1 MPEAASSRQ
10 RELTF
15 LHFNDV
21 YHIGPTSCVTRF
33 AARLKELRAQHP
45 DSLTVFSGDAFA
57 PSVEATLLRG
67 QHMVPVLNALGV
79 DIAAFGNHEF
89 DFGEPVAMAL
99 SKACTFPW
107 LLSNVEGE
115 AGRTIG
121 GAAQSWTVDRN
132 GVRIGFFALAG
143 TDWPSNCQN
152 FPHDIRF
159 LDPIAVAARMVSQ
172 LRGPGGADIV
182 IALTHMRLPED
193 QLVLAACPGIDLVL
207 GGHDHAPV
215 VINDPAAASPCLI
228 VKSGMDFQQFSVV
241 RMRVDRETQPAVTV
255 TVEEHTGFDDT
266 SLAEDPDMKIIVEKV
281 ASQMNTLLDRNLM
294 QSDIALEGRAMVVR
308 TEESNL
314 GNLFADTLRAY
325 YQCDI
330 ALVNSGS
337 MRCNRIIPSGV
348 VTIRDMFGLHSAERT
363 LSYSA
368 LPFCNIFVTRR
379 VPGASLLQ
387 ALENS
392 VGDSRTDGRFLQL
405 SGVSVTVDL
414 SRPQGHRVLT
424 VVFTGDDSMKDAPL
438 DPRRIYHVAM
448 TTFVADGYDGY
459 NVFAGTEPVVGSE
472 AGVSETDMLMQVF
485 LPQGGDSFGEHEH
498 PYKAREAVVVRTDEG
513 LPVVRPAVEG
523 RIVFV

>member
-1 MPEAASSRQ
+1 MAEAASSRQ

-67 QHMVPVLNALGV
+67 RHMVPVLNALGV

-89 DFGEPVAMAL
+89 DFGEPVAIAL

-121 GAAQSWTVDRN
+121 GAAQSWTADRN

-159 LDPIAVAARMVSQ
+159 LDPIAVADRMVSQ

-241 RMRVDRETQPAVTV
+241 RMRIDRETRPAVTV
-255 TVEEHTGFDDT
+255 TVEKHTGFDDT
-266 SLAEDPDMKIIVEKV
+266 SHAEDPDMKTIVEKV

-294 QSDIALEGRAMVVR
+294 RSDIALEGRATVVR

-337 MRCNRIIPSGV
+337 IRCNRIIPSGV
-348 VTIRDMFGLHSAERT
+348 VTIRDMFA
-363 LSYSA
+363 A

-405 SGVSVTVDL
+405 SGVSITVDL
-414 SRPQGHRVLT
+414 FRPQGHRVLSA
-424 VVFTGDDSMKDAPL
+424 VFTGDGSMEDAPL

-459 NVFAGTEPVVGSE
+459 NVFAGTEPVVGNES
-472 AGVSETDMLMQVF
+472 GVSETDMLMQVF

-498 PYKAREAVVVRTDEG
+498 PYKAREAVVVRTDEE
-513 LPVVRPAVEG
+513 LPVVRPAVQG